1 MSNKEKK
8 VDLSWVALN
17 YVDNINIQ
25 LSKRWNNWEKD
36 LIRKN
41 IFEVIGGILARQ
53 VSLSSQIAKNPGIW
67 NEDVAPII
75 LRCMADNHINL
86 CWILSSPEKNS
97 EDFILHGLGQLK
109 LQLEHRKVNVQPHD
123 EESLKMLE
131 QEEDFINAQKYT
143 FLTDVNLGS
152 WSGMNTRKM
161 AEESGELDFYNYV
174 YQPFSNCTHS
184 TWAHI
189 SKYNTEASS
198 SPFHKLL
205 RLPRVI
211 DYNPSIHYIHLAGKY
226 LDKSFKKF
234 DLKYNV
240 VEEDDSAY
248 VILLEDLNKALS
260 DTED

>member
-1 MSNKEKK
+1 MSEKENK
-8 VDLSWVALN
+8 VDLSSVALK
-17 YVDNINIQ
+17 YVNNIHSQ
-25 LSKRWNNWEKD
+25 LSTRWNNWDKD
-36 LIRKN
+36 LMQKN

-53 VSLSSQIAKNPGIW
+53 VSLASQIAKNPGIW
-67 NEDVAPII
+67 NEDIAPII

-86 CWILSSPEKNS
+86 CWILTSPKENS
-97 EDFILHGLGQLK
+97 KEFILHGLGQLK
-109 LQLEHRKVNVQPHD
+109 LQLEHRKINIQPD
-123 EESLKMLE
+123 DKDSLKFLE
-131 QEEDFINAQKYT
+131 REENFINAQKYT

-152 WSGMNTRKM
+152 WSGINTRQM
-161 AEESGELDFYNYV
+161 AEESGEIDFYNYV

-211 DYNPSIHYIHLAGKY
+211 DYNPSIHYIHLAAKY
-226 LDKSFKKF
+226 LDKSFKRF
-234 DLKYNV
+234 DHKYNSAKG
-240 VEEDDSAY
+240 DDSAY

-260 DTED
+260 NEEN